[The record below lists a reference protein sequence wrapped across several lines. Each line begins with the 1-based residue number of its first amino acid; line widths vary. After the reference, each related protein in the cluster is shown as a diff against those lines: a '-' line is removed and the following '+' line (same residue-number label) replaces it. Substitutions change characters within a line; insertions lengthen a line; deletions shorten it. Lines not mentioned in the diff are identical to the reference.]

1 MTQKLQIKTES
12 LPQRCEICH
21 QEDRFTPESGVCL
34 RCKDVDVADWSSS
47 RQPLVSKVGWRIA
60 LVSYL
65 LGLCSAFS
73 LFMEPD
79 HIAEN
84 LYLGFAIMCFGVG
97 LTAFLIVSHPSP
109 SPETKTP
116 PQIQGIPKA
125 QAQVFCWVCIGFG
138 VLLLVLHLMAKTC
151 C

>member
-21 QEDRFTPESGVCL
+21 QADMFTPESGACL
-34 RCKDVDVADWSSS
+34 RCKDVDISDRSSP
-47 RQPLVSKVGWRIA
+47 RQPLVSKVGWRIS

-73 LFMEPD
+73 LFIGPG

-97 LTAFLIVSHPSP
+97 LTALLIVSYPSP
-109 SPETKTP
+109 STETKTP
-116 PQIQGIPKA
+116 SQVQGIPKA
-125 QAQVFCWVCIGFG
+125 QAQIFCWVCIGFG